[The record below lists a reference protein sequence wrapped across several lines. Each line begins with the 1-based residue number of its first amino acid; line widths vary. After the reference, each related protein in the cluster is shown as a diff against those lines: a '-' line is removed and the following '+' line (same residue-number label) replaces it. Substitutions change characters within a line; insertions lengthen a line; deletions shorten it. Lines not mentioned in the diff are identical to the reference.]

1 MPDTTDI
8 SLDAARSRI
17 RAAYDPTAVEQLGLR
32 LASLLGDHL
41 RRVESSS
48 DRVLNWADPRANL
61 DRAARELDAASAAR
75 SPVPLSADELATRFT
90 DIVANILARGQN
102 LHDPRYV
109 GHQVPA
115 SIPLAGWFDTVG
127 AVTNQ
132 VMAIYEMGPWATAVE
147 QALVGKLGGYL
158 GWQPGHFAGVVTH
171 GASLANLT
179 GLLAA
184 RNVTLGDAWEC
195 GVGDSRRAEGVNP
208 LIEPI
213 STNNQRANAPRS
225 PSSVLVTQQD
235 AHYSVARAAG
245 ILGLGTNNVIKV
257 GQDARRRMDPAK
269 LDAILAELRS
279 AGRPI
284 VAVVASACATPIG
297 AFDPLDDVADLC
309 EKHRVWLHVD
319 AAHGGSAVLSSRH
332 RHLVAGLER
341 ADSLVWDAHKMLFV
355 PALCAFLLYKNPQH
369 SYEAFRQ
376 DAPYLFDPSAPGLA
390 EFDVG
395 LRTVECTKRAAAFGL
410 WGAWN
415 LFGPQLFTDLV
426 EVTFDLAQQLHDK
439 LRASDDFVALHEPQ
453 CNIVAFRHV
462 PPALRDADPKRLGDF
477 QQKLRRSV
485 IESGEFYLTAT
496 PLDGV
501 PALRVTLINPLTTGD
516 TLNELLATL
525 RRHGKKV
532 DGG

>member
-1 MPDTTDI
+1 MYDTTDVN
-8 SLDAARSRI
+8 LAAARSRI
-17 RAAYDPTAVEQLGLR
+17 HAAYDPAAVAQLGQR
-32 LASLLGDHL
+32 LASLLGEHL

-48 DRVLNWADPRANL
+48 NRVLNWADPRANL
-61 DRAARELDAASAAR
+61 ELATRELAAASAAT
-75 SPVPLSADELATRFT
+75 SPAPPSPDDLATRFA
-90 DIVANILARGQN
+90 DVVKNMLDRGQN

-115 SIPLAGWFDTVG
+115 SIPLAGWFDAVG

-132 VMAIYEMGPWATAVE
+132 VMAIYEMGPWATSVE
-147 QALVGKLGGYL
+147 QALVTKLGGYL

-184 RNVTLGDAWEC
+184 RNVALGDAWER
-195 GVGDSRRAEGVNP
+195 GLNE
-208 LIEPI
+208 
-213 STNNQRANAPRS
+213 NQRAGGVGPPVVSS
-225 PSSVLVTQQD
+225 PVIVTQQD

-245 ILGLGTNNVIKV
+245 ILGIGTANVIKV
-257 GQDARRRMDPAK
+257 GQDSHRRMDPAK
-269 LDAILAELRS
+269 LDAALAEMRS
-279 AGRPI
+279 AGRPVI
-284 VAVVASACATPIG
+284 AVVASACATPIG
-297 AFDPLDDVADLC
+297 AFDPLDAVADLC
-309 EKHRVWLHVD
+309 AKHHVWLHVD
-319 AAHGGSAVLSSRH
+319 AAHGGSALLSPRH

-355 PALCAFLLYKNPQH
+355 PALCAFLLYKNPRH

-376 DAPYLFDPSAPGLA
+376 NAPYLFDPSAPGLA
-390 EFDVG
+390 EFDSG
-395 LRTVECTKRAAAFGL
+395 LRTVECTKRAASFGL
-410 WGAWN
+410 WGAWS

-426 EVTFDLAQQLHDK
+426 DVTFDLGRQFFEK
-439 LRASDDFVALHEPQ
+439 LRATTDFVALHEPQ

-462 PPALRDADPKRLGDF
+462 PTALCDADPKRLGDF

-516 TLNELLATL
+516 TLDQLLETL
-525 RRHGKKV
+525 RRRGHKLLTS
-532 DGG
+532 

>member
-1 MPDTTDI
+1 MSDTTDTN
-8 SLDAARSRI
+8 LAAARSRI
-17 RAAYDPTAVEQLGLR
+17 QAAYDPVAVEQLGQR

-61 DRAARELDAASAAR
+61 DLAACELEAASVTR
-75 SPVPLSADELATRFT
+75 SPAPLSPDELVARFS
-90 DIVANILARGQN
+90 DIVANILSRGQN

-115 SIPLAGWFDTVG
+115 SIPLAGWFDAVG
-127 AVTNQ
+127 SVTNQ

-184 RNVTLGDAWEC
+184 RNVTLGDAWER
-195 GVGDSRRAEGVNP
+195 GMARDSG
-208 LIEPI
+208 
-213 STNNQRANAPRS
+213 SAP
-225 PSSVLVTQQD
+225 VLVTQQD

-269 LDAILAELRS
+269 LDATLAELRS

-284 VAVVASACATPIG
+284 IAVVASACATPIG
-297 AFDPLDDVADLC
+297 AFDPLNDVADLC

-355 PALCAFLLYKNPQH
+355 PALCAFLFYKNGRH
-369 SYEAFRQ
+369 GYEAFRQ
-376 DAPYLFDPSAPGLA
+376 NAPYLFDPSAPGMA
-390 EFDVG
+390 EFDSG
-395 LRTVECTKRAAAFGL
+395 LRTIECTKRAAAFGL

-426 EVTFDLAQQLHDK
+426 DVTFDLAQQFHDK
-439 LRASDDFVALHEPQ
+439 LRASEDFVALHEPQ

-462 PPALRDADPKRLGDF
+462 PPALRDADSKRLGEF

-501 PALRVTLINPLTTGD
+501 AALRVTLINPLTTGG
-516 TLNELLATL
+516 TLDELLATL
-525 RRHGKKV
+525 RRHGKMV
-532 DGG
+532 EGRGARGEGRG